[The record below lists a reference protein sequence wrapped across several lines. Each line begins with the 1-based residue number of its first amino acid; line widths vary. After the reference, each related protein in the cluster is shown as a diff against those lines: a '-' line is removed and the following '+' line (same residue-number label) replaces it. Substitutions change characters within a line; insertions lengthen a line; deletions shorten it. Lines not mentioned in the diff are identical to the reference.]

1 MLIVL
6 LERKKGFVVI
16 DKEVNRNSKLR
27 LMCKVRK
34 LLMDEDEDEENSNLY
49 RGFHLDILY
58 LRSTL

>member
-6 LERKKGFVVI
+6 VERKKGFVVI

-34 LLMDEDEDEENSNLY
+34 LFVNEDEDEENSNLY
-49 RGFHLDILY
+49 RGSHLAVLY